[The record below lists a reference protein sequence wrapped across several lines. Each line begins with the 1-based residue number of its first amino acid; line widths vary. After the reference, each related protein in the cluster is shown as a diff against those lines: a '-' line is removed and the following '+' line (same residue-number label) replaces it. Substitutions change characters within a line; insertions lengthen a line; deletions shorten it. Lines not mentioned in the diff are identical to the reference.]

1 MDFRYVAIIDGKAY
15 LKEGFEREF
24 QREFQRELDIM
35 KEERGMVLVGEAFE
49 ELYEDMKF
57 DWYIKDDHPDKP
69 SGFPEWEYLVF
80 EAGDETC

>member
-15 LKEGFEREF
+15 LKEDFE
-24 QREFQRELDIM
+24 REFQRELDIM

-80 EAGDETC
+80 EAGDHKCYR

>member
-1 MDFRYVAIIDGKAY
+1 MNVRYVAIIDGRAY
-15 LKEGFEREF
+15 LKEDFEKAF
-24 QREFQRELDIM
+24 QKEKDIM
-35 KEERGMVLVGEAFE
+35 EEERGLVLAGEGLT

-80 EAGDETC
+80 G